1 MSAVSDWAR
10 EENLQPEPITVELW
24 RELPEEF
31 CRLVEVVNG
40 EAVRAESPTR
50 PHQTAARRLADM
62 FDTAITAHLRR
73 SPDDCLDVNTDFD
86 VLLWEA
92 PRTTIRR
99 SDIGVFDC
107 APSDLRPLPAHMM
120 KLVVEIVSPGTSRV
134 DLVEKKAEY
143 AVAGIPWYWIVWV
156 VDDEVSSIE
165 VHVLDHTLG
174 QYRPHVE
181 LTPMAGPASVWSPI
195 GMTVDWSRLAG
206 LTR

>member
-1 MSAVSDWAR
+1 MSAVFDWAR
-10 EENLQPEPITVELW
+10 EENLQPELITVEVW

-31 CRLVEVVNG
+31 CRLVEIVNG
-40 EAVRAESPTR
+40 EAVRAESPSR
-50 PHQTAARRLADM
+50 PHQTAARRLTDLL
-62 FDTAITAHLRR
+62 DTAITTHRRR
-73 SPDDCLDVNTDFD
+73 SPDECLDVNTDFD

-99 SDIGVFDC
+99 PDIAVFEC
-107 APSDLRPLPAHMM
+107 APADLRPLPAHMV
-120 KLVVEIVSPGTSRV
+120 KLAVEIVSPGTSKV

-156 VDDEVSSIE
+156 VDDRVSSIE
-165 VHVLDHTLG
+165 IHVLDHTLG

-181 LTPMAGPASVWSPI
+181 MTPTASTATIDLPI
-195 GMTVDWSRLAG
+195 RVAVDWSRLDG